1 MDANSAALMIVQCVV
16 GLCIVG
22 VIVAFILLL
31 CGMPTEYFVLAVIAA
46 IAVILLV
53 AIAFGE
59 DAQQAEST
67 ALLMLY
73 TPHGA

>member
-1 MDANSAALMIVQCVV
+1 
-16 GLCIVG
+16 
-22 VIVAFILLL
+22 
-31 CGMPTEYFVLAVIAA
+31 MPTEYFVLAVIVA